1 MPTPL
6 PPLPEDI
13 ARAVRFGERDYAL
26 QRLREHLNL
35 SEADA
40 SELLNRYQED
50 TPPIRL
56 RGAGIIRRS
65 PLNALVWLAF
75 ILILAVV
82 GLLLSR

>member
-1 MPTPL
+1 MTSPL
-6 PPLPEDI
+6 PLLPDDI

-40 SELLNRYQED
+40 TELLNRYQED

-75 ILILAVV
+75 IVILGGV